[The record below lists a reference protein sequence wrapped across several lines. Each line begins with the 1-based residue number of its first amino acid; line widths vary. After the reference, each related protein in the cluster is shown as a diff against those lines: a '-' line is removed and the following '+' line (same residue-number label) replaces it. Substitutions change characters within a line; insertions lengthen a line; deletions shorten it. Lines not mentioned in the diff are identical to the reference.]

1 MEILEKI
8 PHVLLD
14 FLLTAALA
22 LVIGLEQKKRREDE
36 QEEENSTDIPAFG
49 TDRTFAFIGVFGFIA
64 YILAPQSLVLF
75 TAGAVILAGLLGVFY
90 YTKIKANSS
99 YGLTSIFVAFI
110 TYSLGPVII
119 TQPKWL
125 TVLIVVSVLILVER
139 KKYFENITKKIDA
152 DEFTTLA
159 KFLLLAFVILPLV
172 PTNPPI
178 PVLNISPYAIWLT
191 VVIVSAISYISYLLQ
206 TYFFKESGVL
216 ITGLLG
222 GLYSSTATTVIVSKR
237 SREIHSGSGIYASSI
252 ILANAMMYLRVAVL
266 MFIFNRALAM
276 FMLPYLVILILTA
289 LVLAGALYYRKK
301 PAQADKVK
309 AKGANPLEL
318 KVALLFAGLFILF
331 SFLTNYTLSHFGV
344 PGLDALSFVTGFTDI
359 DPFLLNLFQ
368 GKFEIPLET
377 IGRASL
383 QAIIS
388 NNILKS
394 IYILSFA
401 ESNTKKT
408 AGIAMGIITG
418 LTIVFVF
425 II

>member
-1 MEILEKI
+1 
-8 PHVLLD
+8 
-14 FLLTAALA
+14 
-22 LVIGLEQKKRREDE
+22 
-36 QEEENSTDIPAFG
+36 
-49 TDRTFAFIGVFGFIA
+49 
-64 YILAPQSLVLF
+64 
-75 TAGAVILAGLLGVFY
+75 
-90 YTKIKANSS
+90 
-99 YGLTSIFVAFI
+99 
-110 TYSLGPVII
+110 
-119 TQPKWL
+119 
-125 TVLIVVSVLILVER
+125 
-139 KKYFENITKKIDA
+139 
-152 DEFTTLA
+152 
-159 KFLLLAFVILPLV
+159 
-172 PTNPPI
+172 
-178 PVLNISPYAIWLT
+178 
-191 VVIVSAISYISYLLQ
+191 
-206 TYFFKESGVL
+206 
-216 ITGLLG
+216 
-222 GLYSSTATTVIVSKR
+222 
-237 SREIHSGSGIYASSI
+237 
-252 ILANAMMYLRVAVL
+252 MMYLRVAVL